1 MNADT
6 QARWKQT
13 IMAADYDIGLATR
26 NDVTG
31 ILELQECNLFSK
43 GGALSVPFSRS
54 WFEAAVADE
63 QVIVVRKNNQ
73 VVGYVVFSSFA
84 AQAHVPLVNAMLD
97 VYPGAPGAYNYGPI
111 CVVESER
118 GRGLAGAMFA
128 ALRQRLKGREGI
140 AFIRRD
146 NATSLLAH
154 KKMGMQE
161 VAEFTHDGAVFA
173 VLAYGGDERNR
184 A

>member
-1 MNADT
+1 M
-6 QARWKQT
+6 
-13 IMAADYDIGLATR
+13 IAADYDIELATR
-26 NDVTG
+26 DDVSG
-31 ILELQECNLFSK
+31 ILDLQERNLSSR
-43 GGALSVPFSRS
+43 GGTLSVPFSRS
-54 WFEAAVADE
+54 WFETAIAGEQMIVA
-63 QVIVVRKNNQ
+63 RKNNL

-84 AQAHVPLVNAMLD
+84 AQAHVPLVKAMLD
-97 VYPGAPGAYNYGPI
+97 AYPARPGAYNYGPI
-111 CVVESER
+111 CVSENER

-146 NATSLLAH
+146 NAASLLAH

-173 VLAYGGDERNR
+173 VLAYGGDE
-184 A
+184 